1 MDCVADESVAEPPEH
16 VDDGEPVVV
25 DADVTTNDVVHL
37 PGDSARDG
45 DSPCT

>member
-37 PGDSARDG
+37 LGESARDG